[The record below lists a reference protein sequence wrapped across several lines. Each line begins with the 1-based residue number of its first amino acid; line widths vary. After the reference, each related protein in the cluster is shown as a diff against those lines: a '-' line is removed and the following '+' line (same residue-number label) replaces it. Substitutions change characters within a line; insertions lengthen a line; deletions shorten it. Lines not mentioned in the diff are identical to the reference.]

1 MYRLITMYQLF
12 CDRCGNMFGDTDTRS
27 SLFAD
32 KCPDIGNYSD
42 WEIIDDKYYCPECYE
57 ASIINDTYTVKVK
70 N

>member
-1 MYRLITMYQLF
+1 MYRPITMYQLF
-12 CDRCGNMFGDTDTRS
+12 CDRCGNMFGGADPRS

-42 WEIIDDKYYCPECYE
+42 WEMIDGKYYCPECYE
-57 ASIINDTYTVKVK
+57 VSIVNDTYTVKVK